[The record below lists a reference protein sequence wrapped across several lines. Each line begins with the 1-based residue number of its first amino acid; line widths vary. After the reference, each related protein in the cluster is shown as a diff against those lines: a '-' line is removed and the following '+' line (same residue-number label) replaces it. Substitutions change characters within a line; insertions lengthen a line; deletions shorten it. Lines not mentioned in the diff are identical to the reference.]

1 MPDTGNQEGYEAS
14 RDSSLPEEIHRF
26 LFAESVDG
34 IFITDLQGRFMAVNP
49 RGTELTGY
57 PREELLDLTVTDL
70 IPPEDLSREPLRLD
84 ELRQGKTVVQER
96 RFRRKDGSLLPVEV
110 SVRMLPEGNLMGL
123 VRDITER
130 QQAEEALRYREA
142 LERLV
147 TGISSRFI
155 NLAPGESEEAINQ
168 ALEAIGKFTGADRS
182 YLFFFRDGGTK
193 GDNTHEWCAEGIESQ
208 RDRLQGLSLEDFRLF
223 SEPLL
228 RSEVVY
234 LPRLADLPH
243 EAAAEKRE
251 LDLEGIQSLLLV
263 PIEFGKIV
271 VGFLGLDAV
280 RGEKSWAPDII
291 ALLRIVGEVLAS
303 ALERQQAEASLLRS
317 EERLRLALEAADQG
331 LYDLNVQTGEAEV
344 TPEYATMLGYDP
356 AEFHETN
363 AAWIE
368 RLHPEDHEPVA
379 AVYRDYIAGK
389 IPEYRVEFRQRTRSG
404 AWKWILSLGRVVER
418 DAQGQPLRMLGTH
431 TDITERKRMEETL
444 REREERFRL
453 LIQNS
458 SDIITIV
465 DEKGWQR
472 FDGGPLERILGYQ
485 ASELAGTS
493 GFDLVHPEDRQET
506 IRVFTEGVKQPG
518 AIGSLEY
525 RCRYKDGHW
534 VTLEA
539 VGTNLLLDPHV
550 KGVVLNIRDISDRK
564 RAEEELKTRTEDLDR
579 FFTVALDLLC
589 IADTDGYFR
598 RLNPQ
603 WEAVLGYPMAELEGR
618 RFLDLVHP
626 EDLEATLGAVAR
638 LADQE
643 AVLDFTNRY
652 RCRDGSYRWIEW
664 RSYPAGRLIYAAA
677 RDITERKKAE
687 AEREKLQVQLYQ
699 AQKMES
705 VGRLA
710 GGVAHDFNNMLSAI
724 LGHAELAMMR
734 CPPSEPLQDDLQAI
748 QKAGL
753 RSADLVRQLL
763 AFARKQTVA
772 PKVLDLNDT
781 VAGMLKML
789 RRLIGEDID
798 LVWIP
803 GRDLWPVK
811 MDPSQVDQLLA
822 NLCLN
827 ARDAITGVGQ
837 VTIETDNIA
846 IDEAYGAVHP
856 GFACGEYVLLAV
868 SDDGCGMTPESW
880 ITSSNRSSPP
890 RKWARAQDWGWP
902 RCTASSS
909 KTRGSSTSTAN
920 PAKGPPS
927 RSTCPGSWAKP
938 WRRRPKARRPRRPK
952 AAGRRCC
959 WWRTRRRSWTW
970 AGSCWKG
977 WAIRC

>member
-1 MPDTGNQEGYEAS
+1 MRDTGNQEGYEES
-14 RDSSLPEEIHRF
+14 RDSPLPEEVHRF
-26 LFAESVDG
+26 LFEEAADG
-34 IFITDLQGRFMAVNP
+34 VFIADPQGRFMAVNP

-57 PREELLDLTVTDL
+57 PREELLGLTVIDL
-70 IPPEDLSREPLRLD
+70 IPPEDLSRKPLRLD

-96 RFRRKDGSLLPVEV
+96 RFRRKDGGLLPVEV
-110 SVRMLPEGNLMGL
+110 SVRRLPEGNLLAL

-155 NLAPGESEEAINQ
+155 SLAHGESEEAIHQ

-182 YLFFFRDGGTK
+182 HLFFFRDGGTK
-193 GDNTHEWCAEGIESQ
+193 ADNTHEWCAEGIESQ

-280 RGEKSWAPDII
+280 RGEKSWAPEII
-291 ALLRIVGEVLAS
+291 ALLRIAGEVLAS
-303 ALERQQAEASLLRS
+303 ALERQRAEASLLRS

-331 LYDLNVQTGEAEV
+331 LYDLNVQTGETEV
-344 TPEYATMLGYDP
+344 SPEYATMLGYDP

-368 RLHPEDHEPVA
+368 RLHPEDHDPVA
-379 AVYRDYIAGK
+379 AVYRDYIADK
-389 IPEYRVEFRQRTRSG
+389 LPEYRVEFRQRTKSG
-404 AWKWILSLGRVVER
+404 EWKWILSLGRVVER
-418 DAQGQPLRMLGTH
+418 DAQGRPLRMLGTH

-518 AIGSLEY
+518 AKGSLEY
-525 RCRYKDGHW
+525 RCRHKDGRW
-534 VTLEA
+534 ITLEA

-550 KGVVLNIRDISDRK
+550 KGVVLNIRDITERK
-564 RAEEELKTRTEDLDR
+564 RAEEALRASEVNYQEVFNASNDAIFIHEASSGAIVDVNRAMLQLYGYTHEEVLRLNIEDFSMGDPPYSQVEAGEWVRKAAALGPQVFEWRAKRRNGELFWVEVNLKSAVIGEQDRILAVVRDITERKKAEEELRTKTEDLDR

-603 WEAVLGYPMAELEGR
+603 WEAVLGYPMAELEGS

-638 LADQE
+638 LAGQE

-687 AEREKLQVQLYQ
+687 AEREKLQAQLLQ

-710 GGVAHDFNNMLSAI
+710 GGVAHDFNNMLSVI
-724 LGHAELAMMR
+724 LGHAELAMMQLPSLGTAPGR
-734 CPPSEPLQDDLQAI
+734 PPGDPESRPAFRRPRPAT
-748 QKAGL
+748 AGL
-753 RSADLVRQLL
+753 RPQADRGAQGPGPERHRGGH
-763 AFARKQTVA
+763 AQDAAAADRRGHRSG
-772 PKVLDLNDT
+772 LDAGSGP
-781 VAGMLKML
+781 VAGQDRPLPDRPDSGQSL
-789 RRLIGEDID
+789 RQR
-798 LVWIP
+798 P
-803 GRDLWPVK
+803 GRHRRGG
-811 MDPSQVDQLLA
+811 QGHH
-822 NLCLN
+822 
-827 ARDAITGVGQ
+827 RDG
-837 VTIETDNIA
+837 
-846 IDEAYGAVHP
+846 
-856 GFACGEYVLLAV
+856 
-868 SDDGCGMTPESW
+868 
-880 ITSSNRSSPP
+880 
-890 RKWARAQDWGWP
+890 
-902 RCTASSS
+902 
-909 KTRGSSTSTAN
+909 
-920 PAKGPPS
+920 
-927 RSTCPGSWAKP
+927 
-938 WRRRPKARRPRRPK
+938 
-952 AAGRRCC
+952 
-959 WWRTRRRSWTW
+959 
-970 AGSCWKG
+970 
-977 WAIRC
+977 

>member
-1 MPDTGNQEGYEAS
+1 MRDTGNQEGSKHPEIPPFPRRSIGFCLKRPLTAY
-14 RDSSLPEEIHRF
+14 SLPTLRLRF
-26 LFAESVDG
+26 V
-34 IFITDLQGRFMAVNP
+34 AVNP

-57 PREELLDLTVTDL
+57 SREELLGLTVTDL

-84 ELRQGKTVVQER
+84 ELRQGQTVVQER

-130 QQAEEALRYREA
+130 KQAEEALRYREA
-142 LERLV
+142 LERLI

-155 NLAPGESEEAINQ
+155 NLGHGESEEAINQ
-168 ALEAIGKFTGADRS
+168 ALGAIGKFTGADRS

-193 GDNTHEWCAEGIESQ
+193 ADNTHEWCAEGIESQ

-228 RSEVVY
+228 RSEAVY
-234 LPRLADLPH
+234 LPRVADLPQ

-303 ALERQQAEASLLRS
+303 ALERQRAEASLLQS

-344 TPEYATMLGYDP
+344 SPEYATMLGYDP

-389 IPEYRVEFRQRTRSG
+389 IPEYRVEFRQRTKSG
-404 AWKWILSLGRVVER
+404 EWKWILSLGRVVER

-444 REREERFRL
+444 RESEERFRL

-458 SDIITIV
+458 NDIITIV

-485 ASELAGTS
+485 ASDLTGTS

-518 AIGSLEY
+518 AVGSLEY
-525 RCRYKDGHW
+525 RCRHKDGHW

-550 KGVVLNIRDISDRK
+550 KGVVLNIRDITERKRAEEALRASEVNYQEVFNASNDAIFIHEASNGAIVDVNQAMLQLYGYTHEEVLRLNIEDFSMGDPPYSQAEAGEWVRKAAVLGPQLFEWMAKRRNGELFWVEVNLKSAVIGEQDRILAVVRDITERK
-564 RAEEELKTRTEDLDR
+564 RAEEELRTKTEDLDR

-603 WEAVLGYPMAELEGR
+603 WQAVLGYPVAELEGR

-626 EDLEATLGAVAR
+626 EDLEATMG
-638 LADQE
+638 
-643 AVLDFTNRY
+643 
-652 RCRDGSYRWIEW
+652 
-664 RSYPAGRLIYAAA
+664 
-677 RDITERKKAE
+677 
-687 AEREKLQVQLYQ
+687 
-699 AQKMES
+699 
-705 VGRLA
+705 
-710 GGVAHDFNNMLSAI
+710 
-724 LGHAELAMMR
+724 
-734 CPPSEPLQDDLQAI
+734 CP
-748 QKAGL
+748 
-753 RSADLVRQLL
+753 
-763 AFARKQTVA
+763 
-772 PKVLDLNDT
+772 
-781 VAGMLKML
+781 
-789 RRLIGEDID
+789 
-798 LVWIP
+798 
-803 GRDLWPVK
+803 
-811 MDPSQVDQLLA
+811 
-822 NLCLN
+822 
-827 ARDAITGVGQ
+827 
-837 VTIETDNIA
+837 
-846 IDEAYGAVHP
+846 
-856 GFACGEYVLLAV
+856 
-868 SDDGCGMTPESW
+868 
-880 ITSSNRSSPP
+880 
-890 RKWARAQDWGWP
+890 
-902 RCTASSS
+902 
-909 KTRGSSTSTAN
+909 
-920 PAKGPPS
+920 
-927 RSTCPGSWAKP
+927 CP
-938 WRRRPKARRPRRPK
+938 ARRPRGRLGFHRTAI
-952 AAGRRCC
+952 AAGTVRIAGSSGDPTRPATSSMPPPATS
-959 WWRTRRRSWTW
+959 RNARKPRRRGRSSRLNSTRPRRWSRWGDWPAAWPTISTTCFQRSWVMPNW
-970 AGSCWKG
+970 
-977 WAIRC
+977 R